1 VSVPRDSVR
10 EAVFAAADRLDR
22 DYGGSSRSFVR
33 TGLKVEATDK
43 TVVQDA
49 LDDWLA
55 TNGGSWTTF
64 LLVED
69 GEYGILYRDD

>member
-1 VSVPRDSVR
+1 VSVPSDSVR

-22 DYGGSSRSFVR
+22 HNGGSSRSFVR
-33 TGLKVEATDK
+33 TGLKVEATEE

-55 TNGGSWTTF
+55 TNGGAWTTF
-64 LLVED
+64 LSVDD
-69 GEYGILYRDD
+69 GEYGILYRED